1 MGLPEK
7 GTTDQLSVIIKRKL
21 TEMTGDTHNVQVCLD
36 EKGGTV
42 MLRDGD
48 GVFVTA
54 EHDVTMETGSGVGGM
69 SDGSVH
75 GVGTGIGSGV
85 GGGAR
90 CPNSDSDNRGATSQ
104 SSQPEPAL
112 DKKYKFPLLYILLEK
127 YGNTVDELSPYFLFP
142 TALCLWQCK
151 TLSLQA

>member
-7 GTTDQLSVIIKRKL
+7 GTTDQLSVIIKRTL
-21 TEMTGDTHNVQVCLD
+21 TEMTGDAHDVQVCLD

-42 MLRDGD
+42 MLRDAD

-104 SSQPEPAL
+104 SSQP
-112 DKKYKFPLLYILLEK
+112 
-127 YGNTVDELSPYFLFP
+127 
-142 TALCLWQCK
+142 
-151 TLSLQA
+151 